1 MHGPGAPCSG
11 SACASCD
18 AFRRDWARTD
28 AEGGGRDRQA
38 AKLRFGSLKLLL
50 TSFEGLRVIHING
63 GNLVITLLAETDANI
78 GVMVEA
84 APQLVKALRAV
95 NHEVAHARNEE
106 S

>member
-1 MHGPGAPCSG
+1 MAG
-11 SACASCD
+11 
-18 AFRRDWARTD
+18 RTL
-28 AEGGGRDRQA
+28 ALTAGIATQA

-78 GVMVEA
+78 GVMVDA

-95 NHEVAHARNEE
+95 NHEVAHTRNEE